1 MSTIIHIC
9 KTRIDTPSITV
20 FYRSCISHGIRFIL
34 LGNTTNFRNQQGG
47 MIGEIEIT
55 TILDIFLQSLHMVI
69 NCRRLYIFYII
80 SLTVNRNPQHLN
92 ITGTQRVDIVW
103 CKHYLFQ
110 PMTWVILITDKP
122 FISGLFVIVQACSFL
137 NKDSHLCLGF

>member
-20 FYRSCISHGIRFIL
+20 FYRSCISHSIRFIL
-34 LGNTTNFRNQQGG
+34 LVNTTNGRSEQGC

-55 TILDIFLQSLHMVI
+55 TFLDIFLQSLHLVI
-69 NCRRLYIFYII
+69 DCRRLYNIFFI
-80 SLTVNRNPQHLN
+80 SLTVNRNPQHLD
-92 ITGTQRVDIVW
+92 ITGTQRLDLVW
-103 CKHYLFQ
+103 CKHFLFQ
-110 PMTWVILITDKP
+110 PMTWVIFITDKP
-122 FISGLFVIVQACSFL
+122 VISGLFVVVQACSFL